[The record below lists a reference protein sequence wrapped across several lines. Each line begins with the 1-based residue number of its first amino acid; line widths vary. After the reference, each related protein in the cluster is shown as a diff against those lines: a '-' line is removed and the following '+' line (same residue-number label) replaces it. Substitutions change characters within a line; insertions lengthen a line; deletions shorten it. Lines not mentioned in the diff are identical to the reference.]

1 MDMSEVFVLREFPEK
16 LLQNSNLFPTA
27 QLDLTEKKRVILLQE
42 SLLKNTQSYAL
53 WDGKIT
59 ETMSALTLC
68 YRVKIFYYR
77 PEVIVFSYI
86 DENSLKLRT
95 DHNRIGMQV
104 LLSGHNYRVDTGII
118 TPLMHWSSFCLGFDA
133 KTAQFVLFFNGEK
146 WKKRQI
152 PTEENSYKTSE
163 VEESPIEP
171 TGDGTFTPKGEVLMR
186 EGGTIVLGQDQDA
199 PLSDFDATQSFRR
212 STAMYCLPEQRS
224 NEIKVI
230 PEKASHSRNET
241 NCMAANHNTLT
252 HEGGRRSTAMYRLPE
267 QRSNEIMF
275 ISQRSEPQRS
285 RDQLHGG
292 QSRYLRAAHV
302 KDFGLDTITPH
313 ISGIYSIALAPAN
326 GAVADVNLWSR
337 LLSDQEMAAISGCQS
352 RIPGDVIDWD
362 TAQWTIGPDAS
373 QTEEPLKDTCDLNP
387 APYFMFPVK
396 VQFLD
401 AVRLCKAFGGEIA
414 TPRNPQEQELVYQ
427 LAEKNSQLCAKDGG
441 ALTWLG
447 ITDEIKEGE
456 WKLRSN
462 DTRITYFNW
471 GKGQPNGKTIENCAV
486 MKGNTHKGQWADQ
499 QCRKSFKVCVMCFL
513 RLPVFIRFRG
523 ICDATLYDD
532 RFVMAGMKNQKPY
545 FRGYYRSQLY
555 FTDEGFWKL
564 ERIGINDTYA
574 TKEDDGS
581 ISFPIGRHLWTFS
594 HGFCEKE
601 KGAPLS
607 LTFTQCAKNDEFTC
621 DDGTCIPIREVCD
634 RRVQCQDLSDETDC
648 SMVVLPRGYQTTLP
662 PPSQNMNNPLPVYFN
677 LTLNSFEKI
686 DAINN
691 EFAAEITVR
700 MIWKD
705 MRLMFKNLRRDRQ
718 LNIILPSEANTIWIP
733 TVDFLN
739 AENNQHT
746 LVDNECKITIKRLG
760 QPLPDNIEYSREAR
774 HYKGVENYIR
784 IVRKYTVTF
793 RCNFNFF
800 YFPFTTDYC
809 NMVFRMNKNTETYV
823 TLEKY
828 GPGIRYKRQ
837 DQLTEY
843 NIGEVYMERLT
854 SDEPYSGLV
863 TVIEMKH
870 LFMSEIV
877 TIFIPT
883 TLINLI
889 SFTTFF
895 FKWFDFQNRI
905 MVSLTALLVLTTLFA
920 QIADNLP
927 KTSYF
932 KLIDIWF
939 FGSIVFAFITILIHT
954 AVEFYHHYDAPTN
967 SQASATSSA
976 FQSSAFQSP
985 TATKNVRTKIVPVSE
1000 VEGDRKFSFG
1010 ERRKATQ
1017 PHSKSIAIHRIG
1029 KIVTLSVYVLFSVVF
1044 WIVAF
1049 LQKVMAGRK
1058 VRPGDEE
1065 VATAYPE

>member
-1 MDMSEVFVLREFPEK
+1 MSEVFVLREFPEK

-133 KTAQFVLFFNGEK
+133 RMAQFALFFNGEK

-152 PTEENSYKTSE
+152 PTEDNSYKTSE

-171 TGDGTFTPKGEVLMR
+171 TGDGTFTPEGEVLMR

-199 PLSDFDATQSFRR
+199 PLSDFDATQSF
-212 STAMYCLPEQRS
+212 S
-224 NEIKVI
+224 
-230 PEKASHSRNET
+230 
-241 NCMAANHNTLT
+241 
-252 HEGGRRSTAMYRLPE
+252 
-267 QRSNEIMF
+267 
-275 ISQRSEPQRS
+275 
-285 RDQLHGG
+285 
-292 QSRYLRAAHV
+292 
-302 KDFGLDTITPH
+302 
-313 ISGIYSIALAPAN
+313 

-362 TAQWTIGPDAS
+362 TAQWTLGPDAS
-373 QTEEPLKDTCDLNP
+373 QVSNLPLKDTCDLNP

-414 TPRNPQEQELVYQ
+414 TPRNPQEQEVVYQ
-427 LAEKNSQLCAKDGG
+427 LAEKSSQLCAKDGG
-441 ALTWLG
+441 ALSWLG

-456 WKLRSN
+456 WMLRSN

-601 KGAPLS
+601 KGAPQS

-718 LNIILPSEANTIWIP
+718 LNIILPSEAYTIWIP

-920 QIADNLP
+920 QIANNLP

-939 FGSIVFAFITILIHT
+939 FGSIVFAFVTILIHT

-976 FQSSAFQSP
+976 FHSSTFQSP

-1010 ERRKATQ
+1010 ERKKATQ

-1058 VRPGDEE
+1058 MRPGDEE